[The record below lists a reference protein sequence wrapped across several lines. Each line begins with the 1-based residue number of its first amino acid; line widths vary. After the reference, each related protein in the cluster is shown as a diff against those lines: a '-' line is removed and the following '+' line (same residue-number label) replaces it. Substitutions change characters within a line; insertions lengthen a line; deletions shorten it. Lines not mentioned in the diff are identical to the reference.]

1 MIEGD
6 YGQSLQGGH
15 VFTKTKIMRGRPPY
29 RERKDMYPRQREQH
43 VRKLQGQVTSANLMS
58 CKKS

>member
-15 VFTKTKIMRGRPPY
+15 VFTKTEIMRGSLPY

-43 VRKLQGQVTSANLMS
+43 VQKLQGQVTSANLMS